1 MELPEIRHV
10 LSGRHHIAYSTE
22 GDGPAYLV
30 YMGSGFIPFTM
41 YRDYP
46 PLASILDRMGS
57 FSRLILTDRRGVG
70 SSDPITRDDPGTSED
85 IAGDIASILVAL
97 GSPGAA
103 IFAEGLA
110 VPPAIELAASFPKLV
125 THLVLFN
132 GFAKQVRSDDYPLG
146 FDVMDGEHLLKD
158 ILDGSENSGLTQL
171 LNPDI
176 PEGDLFFRF
185 ASRGG
190 QIGASRGSAEAIY
203 SALFDI
209 DVRHRL
215 AEVTVPTLVLHRRD
229 AKFYTVE
236 QGLYLADNIPG
247 AEFVE
252 LEGSNQIAY
261 LGESERWL
269 NAVERFV
276 VGSATAAEGTRT
288 MATMLFTDIV
298 GSTELAA
305 DVGDRRWRELLDRMD
320 QVTDQR
326 LGIHGGRRITATG
339 DGSLAMLPMPTA
351 AVSAAAEII
360 ADLESVGLQVRA
372 SIHTGEVEVRGDD
385 IGGLAVNLT
394 ARILDLAA
402 AGEILVSGAVPAI
415 TIGSA
420 IEYEARGVH
429 ELRGV
434 PGRWPVLRARPG

>member
-1 MELPEIRHV
+1 M
-10 LSGRHHIAYSTE
+10 S
-22 GDGPAYLV
+22 
-30 YMGSGFIPFTM
+30 
-41 YRDYP
+41 
-46 PLASILDRMGS
+46 
-57 FSRLILTDRRGVG
+57 
-70 SSDPITRDDPGTSED
+70 
-85 IAGDIASILVAL
+85 AGI
-97 GSPGAA
+97 
-103 IFAEGLA
+103 
-110 VPPAIELAASFPKLV
+110 
-125 THLVLFN
+125 
-132 GFAKQVRSDDYPLG
+132 
-146 FDVMDGEHLLKD
+146 
-158 ILDGSENSGLTQL
+158 
-171 LNPDI
+171 
-176 PEGDLFFRF
+176 
-185 ASRGG
+185 
-190 QIGASRGSAEAIY
+190 
-203 SALFDI
+203 
-209 DVRHRL
+209 
-215 AEVTVPTLVLHRRD
+215 
-229 AKFYTVE
+229 
-236 QGLYLADNIPG
+236 
-247 AEFVE
+247 
-252 LEGSNQIAY
+252 
-261 LGESERWL
+261 
-269 NAVERFV
+269 AVEMNRPFLPAKARMTSLRASGV

-326 LGIHGGRRITATG
+326 LSIHGGRRITATG

-394 ARILDLAA
+394 ARILDLAGP
-402 AGEILVSGAVPAI
+402 GEILVSGAVPAI

>member
-1 MELPEIRHV
+1 MEIAEIRHV

-22 GDGPAYLV
+22 GDGPVDLV

-46 PLASILDRMGS
+46 PFASVLDRLGS
-57 FSRLILTDRRGVG
+57 FSRLILTDRRGIG
-70 SSDPITRDDPGTSED
+70 ASDPITREDPGSSED
-85 IAGDIASILVAL
+85 IARDIAAILVAA
-97 GSPGAA
+97 GSTGAA
-103 IFAEGLA
+103 VFAEGLA
-110 VPPAIELAASFPKLV
+110 VPAAIELAATFPKLV

-132 GFAKQVRSDDYPLG
+132 GFAKQVRADDYPMG
-146 FDVMDGEHLLKD
+146 FDVVDGEGLLKD
-158 ILDGSENSGLTQL
+158 ILDGSDNSGLIEL
-171 LNPDI
+171 LNPDL
-176 PEGDLFFRF
+176 PENDLFHRF
-185 ASRGG
+185 AARGG

-203 SALFDI
+203 SAIFEI
-209 DVRHRL
+209 DVRDRL
-215 AEVTVPTLVLHRRD
+215 PEVAAPTLVVHRCD

-236 QGLYLADNIPG
+236 QGLFLADHIPD
-247 AEFVE
+247 AEFIE

-261 LGESERWL
+261 LGDTEEWL

-276 VGSATAAEGTRT
+276 VGSAAAAEGTRT

-305 DVGDRRWRELLDRMD
+305 DVGDRRWRELLDRLD
-320 QVTDQR
+320 QATTRR
-326 LGIHGGRRITATG
+326 LSVHGGRRITSTG
-339 DGSLAMLPMPTA
+339 DGSLSILPMPTA

-360 ADLESVGLQVRA
+360 SDVESVGLQVRA
-372 SIHTGEVEVRGDD
+372 GIHAGEVEVRGDD

-394 ARILDLAA
+394 ARILDLAGP
-402 AGEILVSGAVPAI
+402 GEILVSGAVPAI

>member
-1 MELPEIRHV
+1 MELTEIRHV

-22 GDGPAYLV
+22 GEGPVDLV
-30 YMGSGFIPFTM
+30 YMGSGFIPFSM

-46 PLASILDRMGS
+46 PLASILDRLGS
-57 FSRLILTDRRGVG
+57 FSRLILTDRRGIG
-70 SSDPITRDDPGTSED
+70 SSDPITRDEPGCSED

-110 VPPAIELAASFPKLV
+110 VPPAIELAATFPKLV

-132 GFAKQVRSDDYPLG
+132 GFAKQVRTDDYPLG
-146 FDVMDGEHLLKD
+146 FDATDGEHLLKD
-158 ILDGSENSGLTQL
+158 ILDGSDNSGLVEL

-176 PEGDLFFRF
+176 PEDDLFHRF
-185 ASRGG
+185 AARGG
-190 QIGASRGSAEAIY
+190 QVGASRGSAEAIY
-203 SALFDI
+203 GALFDI
-209 DVRHRL
+209 DVRDRL
-215 AEVTVPTLVLHRRD
+215 GAITAPTLVMHRKD
-229 AKFYTVE
+229 AQFYTVD
-236 QGLYLADNIPG
+236 QGLYLADHIPG

-261 LGESERWL
+261 LGDSERWL

-326 LGIHGGRRITATG
+326 LSIHGGRRITATG

-394 ARILDLAA
+394 ARILDLAGP
-402 AGEILVSGAVPAI
+402 GEILVSGAVPAI